1 MNTLALRVRVAGGES
16 FRELLGRV
24 REAAIGGYAHQDVPF
39 ERVVE
44 ELQPERSLSHT
55 PLFQVMMVL
64 QNAPHGELALSGL
77 TLQPLDIEHSTSK
90 FDLLLSLGEKS
101 DQLQGYIEYNND
113 LFNRATIERMLDHF
127 KSLLESAVARP
138 EERISE
144 LPLLTTE
151 ECHRLLFDWNNTATD
166 FPKDVCIHKLFE
178 QQAERSPDAMA
189 LMYEGQSL
197 TYRQLNERANQLAHY
212 LQSREVKPE
221 TRVGLFMERSL
232 EMVVGMLAIIKAGG
246 AYVPLD
252 ASWPLERVA
261 SILKDAG
268 ATILLTQRHLLTTIP
283 AGDMTLLSLDDGWET
298 FEQES
303 KENPSSP
310 VIPENAIYVI
320 YTSGSTGAPKGVVV
334 EHQQMLNYVHAIR
347 ERLELPSV
355 VNFAL
360 VSTLAADLGYTVLY
374 PSLCTGGCLHIIS
387 AQLTADSR
395 AFSDYFKQHSI
406 DCLKIT
412 PSHLASLL
420 KVVDEQI
427 VISCRHLILGGE
439 TCHWTLVETIRELMP
454 NSQIHNHYG
463 PTETTVG
470 VSTYPTQE
478 GSKVASSTVPLGK
491 PLANEEIYILDKQ
504 LQPVPVGLAGELYIG
519 GKGLS
524 RGYLN
529 RAEFTAER
537 FIPNPHGAA
546 QGGRLYRT
554 GDKARYLPDG
564 NIEFLGRFDHQVKV
578 RGYRI
583 ELGEIEVLLA
593 AHPDVA
599 EAVVVARDETVGGKQ
614 LVAYVTADRG
624 AAIDIGQLRGY
635 LRGHLPEYMVPA
647 AFVVIDAIP
656 LTSNGKVDRRALPA
670 PPQRY
675 ETASAVYEAPR
686 TDIEKSVVHVWQEV
700 LQLESVGLNENFFD
714 LGGHSLLIP
723 QVLIKLYKATGKK
736 ASLVDLFMYPTVSS
750 LVKRLNDG
758 EEQDISVSEISESA
772 KRQRMAINRRRPP
785 RN

>member
-1 MNTLALRVRVAGGES
+1 
-16 FRELLGRV
+16 
-24 REAAIGGYAHQDVPF
+24 
-39 ERVVE
+39 
-44 ELQPERSLSHT
+44 
-55 PLFQVMMVL
+55 
-64 QNAPHGELALSGL
+64 
-77 TLQPLDIEHSTSK
+77 
-90 FDLLLSLGEKS
+90 
-101 DQLQGYIEYNND
+101 
-113 LFNRATIERMLDHF
+113 
-127 KSLLESAVARP
+127 
-138 EERISE
+138 
-144 LPLLTTE
+144 
-151 ECHRLLFDWNNTATD
+151 
-166 FPKDVCIHKLFE
+166 
-178 QQAERSPDAMA
+178 
-189 LMYEGQSL
+189 
-197 TYRQLNERANQLAHY
+197 
-212 LQSREVKPE
+212 
-221 TRVGLFMERSL
+221 
-232 EMVVGMLAIIKAGG
+232 
-246 AYVPLD
+246 
-252 ASWPLERVA
+252 
-261 SILKDAG
+261 
-268 ATILLTQRHLLTTIP
+268 
-283 AGDMTLLSLDDGWET
+283 
-298 FEQES
+298 
-303 KENPSSP
+303 
-310 VIPENAIYVI
+310 
-320 YTSGSTGAPKGVVV
+320 
-334 EHQQMLNYVHAIR
+334 
-347 ERLELPSV
+347 
-355 VNFAL
+355 
-360 VSTLAADLGYTVLY
+360 
-374 PSLCTGGCLHIIS
+374 
-387 AQLTADSR
+387 
-395 AFSDYFKQHSI
+395 
-406 DCLKIT
+406 
-412 PSHLASLL
+412 
-420 KVVDEQI
+420 
-427 VISCRHLILGGE
+427 
-439 TCHWTLVETIRELMP
+439 MP

-614 LVAYVTADRG
+614 LVAYVTADRD

-656 LTSNGKVDRRALPA
+656 LTANGKIDRRALPA

-675 ETASAVYEAPR
+675 ETASAVHEAPR
-686 TDIEKSVVHVWQEV
+686 TDTEKSVVQVWQEV